1 MINTYCG
8 TEKYM
13 APEILDN
20 KSYTRSV
27 DLWALGVLFYFMLF
41 GEYPFG
47 GMDIKQDVAK
57 KCSEGFNVR
66 KIITK
71 PEKQAEITPGV

>member
-1 MINTYCG
+1 
-8 TEKYM
+8 M

-41 GEYPFG
+41 AEYPFG
-47 GMDIKQDVAK
+47 GMNIKDDITK
-57 KCSEGFNVR
+57 KC
-66 KIITK
+66 T
-71 PEKQAEITPGV
+71 